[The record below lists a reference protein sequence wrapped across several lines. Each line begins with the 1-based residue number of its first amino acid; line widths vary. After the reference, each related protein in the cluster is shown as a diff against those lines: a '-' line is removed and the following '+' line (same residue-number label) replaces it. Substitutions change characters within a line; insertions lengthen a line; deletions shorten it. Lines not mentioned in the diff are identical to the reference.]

1 MTQFLYYVPELAARP
16 TGETLSGLD
25 LVARFPDGN
34 TIFAPVTGGPDGKHG
49 AIVASDAVGAV
60 YVPDRQT
67 WQRCHHW
74 WLGWNKATPPGPADL
89 VRRDTLPGLPFRLAD
104 GHEWVVPV
112 AELRPKIEVFRD
124 GAWRLEADP
133 RHDALWAFAEK
144 VREETWEPINEAL
157 MAWAAAL
164 SGIQEAEDADKV
176 IALATQTH
184 AAFLAAVAAL
194 SPSIAVSI
202 LDHNYRLGNE
212 EVSALALLRQE
223 PGSGICHKWQILD
236 TLVDGR
242 GIRAARA
249 GKKKSPPD

>member
-1 MTQFLYYVPELAARP
+1 MTQFLYYVPELTARP

-49 AIVASDAVGAV
+49 AIVAADAVGAV

-144 VREETWEPINEAL
+144 VREETWEPINEAVVSWMIAL
-157 MAWAAAL
+157 GAIQSAEDPDLALDVATKAHADFQSSMAAL
-164 SGIQEAEDADKV
+164 NPSV
-176 IALATQTH
+176 
-184 AAFLAAVAAL
+184 AVE
-194 SPSIAVSI
+194 I
-202 LDHNYRLGNE
+202 LGHNYRMGNE
-212 EVSALALLRQE
+212 EVSALGLLSQD
-223 PGSGICHKWQILD
+223 PAGGACHKWQILD
-236 TLVDGR
+236 TLVDGH